1 MNRNN
6 YSTTRNL
13 IFETTMFLNN
23 NERVLTHPFNW
34 VFLVTIHIYPQ
45 FKKNS
50 SRKKNGLS
58 AMNDVIKSTSK
69 YIFKE
74 SFVLKNPFIICMP
87 FCCISVDM
95 NEKGMS
101 RFIVYTFKDQNT
113 VWFLYFF
120 FLHQNISEFST
131 GFSLIINKYY

>member
-6 YSTTRNL
+6 YSITRNL
-13 IFETTMFLNN
+13 IFETTMSLNN

-58 AMNDVIKSTSK
+58 AMNDVIKSTSQ
-69 YIFKE
+69 YIFKQ
-74 SFVLKNPFIICMP
+74 SFVLKNPFIICIP
-87 FCCISVDM
+87 FCSLSVDIM
-95 NEKGMS
+95 KKESCLNS
-101 RFIVYTFKDQNT
+101 LFIPLRIKPLCDFRIFFTPEYFRI
-113 VWFLYFF
+113 FLWFF
-120 FLHQNISEFST
+120 FN
-131 GFSLIINKYY
+131 

>member
-6 YSTTRNL
+6 YSTTRNS

-34 VFLVTIHIYPQ
+34 GFLVTIHIYPQ

-58 AMNDVIKSTSK
+58 AMNDV
-69 YIFKE
+69 YNQVYFQVY
-74 SFVLKNPFIICMP
+74 FLKRALF
-87 FCCISVDM
+87 
-95 NEKGMS
+95 
-101 RFIVYTFKDQNT
+101 
-113 VWFLYFF
+113 
-120 FLHQNISEFST
+120 
-131 GFSLIINKYY
+131 

>member
-13 IFETTMFLNN
+13 IFETTMSLDN

-34 VFLVTIHIYPQ
+34 GFLVTIHIYPK

-50 SRKKNGLS
+50 SGLS

-69 YIFKE
+69 YILKE
-74 SFVLKNPFIICMP
+74 SFVLKNPFIICIP
-87 FCCISVDM
+87 FCSLSVDIM
-95 NEKGMS
+95 KKESCLNS
-101 RFIVYTFKDQNT
+101 LFIPLRIKTLCDFRIFFYTRIFQN
-113 VWFLYFF
+113 FPL
-120 FLHQNISEFST
+120 E
-131 GFSLIINKYY
+131 YY